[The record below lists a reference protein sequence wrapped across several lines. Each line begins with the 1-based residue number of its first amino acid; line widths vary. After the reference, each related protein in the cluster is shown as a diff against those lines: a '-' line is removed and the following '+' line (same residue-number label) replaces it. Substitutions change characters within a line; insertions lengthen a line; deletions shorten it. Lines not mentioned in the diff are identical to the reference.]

1 MEQYEDQNS
10 QTYQYK
16 SHDSQNPT
24 RERGGL
30 IPITAH
36 ILDSAEVT
44 KEETIEYQGVTIS
57 DITAVGYVVEYK
69 ELEAKIKII
78 LYDYTGVI
86 EVNFFNKQE
95 SQDSIGLS
103 KFKFDGSRQPVQIFG
118 TVKVYKNEKNIQGA
132 KLIPTDSNFVL
143 YHRANVIHSWLYLT
157 GKLQEGKSAGDR
169 YMGQGYYTSSK
180 NDVEEASKILDL
192 FVRKEGKSIVNEGK
206 LYDLLKKFGN
216 KEKDVIN
223 KLLGNNKIIENLG
236 GYEIL

>member
-1 MEQYEDQNS
+1 MEQYEDQTS
-10 QTYQYK
+10 QPYQYK

-69 ELEAKIKII
+69 ELEAKIKLI

-157 GKLQEGKSAGDR
+157 GKLQEGKISDR
-169 YMGQGYYTSSK
+169 YSGQVYYTSSK
-180 NDVEEASKILDL
+180 NDLEEAAKILDM
-192 FVRKEGKSIVNEGK
+192 FVRKEGKSIINEGK
-206 LYDLLKKFGN
+206 LYDLLKKFGS

>member
-1 MEQYEDQNS
+1 MEQYEDQTS
-10 QTYQYK
+10 QAYQYK

-78 LYDYTGVI
+78 LYDYTGII

-132 KLIPTDSNFVL
+132 KLIPTDANFVL

-157 GKLQEGKSAGDR
+157 GKLQEGKISER
-169 YMGQGYYTSSK
+169 YSGQGYYTSSK
-180 NDVEEASKILDL
+180 NDLEEAAKILDM
-192 FVRKEGKSIVNEGK
+192 FVRKEGKSIINEGK
-206 LYDLLKKFGN
+206 LYDLLKKFGS

>member
-1 MEQYEDQNS
+1 MNS
-10 QTYQYK
+10 
-16 SHDSQNPT
+16 
-24 RERGGL
+24 L
-30 IPITAH
+30 
-36 ILDSAEVT
+36 L
-44 KEETIEYQGVTIS
+44 
-57 DITAVGYVVEYK
+57 VGYVVEYK

-78 LYDYTGVI
+78 LYDYTGII

-132 KLIPTDSNFVL
+132 KLIPTDANFVL

-157 GKLQEGKSAGDR
+157 GKLQEGKISDR
-169 YMGQGYYTSSK
+169 YSGQGYYTSSK
-180 NDVEEASKILDL
+180 NDLEEASKILDM
-192 FVRKEGKSIVNEGK
+192 FVRKEGKSIINEGK
-206 LYDLLKKFGN
+206 LYDLLKKFGS

>member
-1 MEQYEDQNS
+1 MEQYEDQNN
-10 QTYQYK
+10 QNYQYK
-16 SHDSQNPT
+16 PHESQNGS

-69 ELEAKIKII
+69 ESEAKIKII
-78 LYDYTGVI
+78 LYDYTGLI

-157 GKLQEGKSAGDR
+157 GKLQEGKVVNDR
-169 YMGQGYYTSSK
+169 YQGQGLFTSQK
-180 NDVEEASKILDL
+180 NEVEEAAKILDS
-192 FVRKEGKSIVNEGK
+192 FVKNEGRSIINEGK
-206 LYDLLKKFGN
+206 LYDLLKKYGSR
-216 KEKDVIN
+216 EKDVIN
-223 KLLGNNKIIENLG
+223 KLLVNNKIIENLG